1 MNAFA
6 MWKGEGY
13 LVQTGPKQG
22 TFAGTLV
29 GNMYI
34 LTDKGPQLFGG
45 MVCPASID
53 IGLEDKSQTGRG
65 RCVITSKDDAYI
77 FAEISCTGFHQVGCD
92 GDFKITGGSGRFG
105 GITGGGRVMFRM
117 DSQPTVAGLQGG
129 VAAEQGTG
137 TISGL
142 AAARGC
148 TAASRRPEAAY
159 PGRLPPSSARNL
171 STDLIQGTLPTA
183 GIHA

>member
-1 MNAFA
+1 MRDWLLIARGATFAALLLVPTLYQPAEAEEQKMNAFA

-22 TFAGTLV
+22 TFSGTLV

-65 RCVITSKDDAYI
+65 RCVITSKDDAHV
-77 FAEISCTGFHQVGCD
+77 FAEITCTGFHMVGCD

-105 GITGGGRVMFRM
+105 GITGGGRVMLRM
-117 DSQPTVAGLQGG
+117 DSPPTVAGLPGG
-129 VAAEQGTG
+129 VATEQGTG
-137 TISGL
+137 TIYWL
-142 AAARGC
+142 
-148 TAASRRPEAAY
+148 
-159 PGRLPPSSARNL
+159 
-171 STDLIQGTLPTA
+171 DLTFKTP
-183 GIHA
+183 